1 MAKPLSL
8 PLYER
13 VSCKGIMIRRT
24 LDVTVFCLLLS
35 LLAYRLRSLSN
46 QGFTWLLAFLCE
58 SWFAFLW
65 LLNLSTR
72 WNPVEYKT
80 YPENLL
86 PRSLGLPPIDMFVTT
101 ADPVLEPPLVTVNTV
116 LSLLAVDYP
125 AEKLACY
132 VSDDGCSPLTF
143 YSLVEASKFAK
154 LWVPFCKKY
163 SIQIRAPFQY
173 FSAKSLPPVD
183 GLSGFELEWKKMK
196 DEYEH
201 LCRKIEDAVHKLML
215 GPHSTEYAVFKN
227 IERDNHPSI
236 VKVIFENKEDHSSCL
251 PHLVYVSREKRPNHP
266 HHFKAGAMNVL
277 QTRVSGVMTN
287 APFMLNVD
295 CDMFASNPKIIL
307 HAVCLLVGVD
317 DEQECAFVQ
326 CPQIFYDALKDDPFG
341 NRMTVPFTIFVGGMA
356 GIQGPPYAGTGCF
369 HRRKAIYGLPPNHD
383 FDIKD
388 CKILE
393 ERFGKSTEF
402 SESVAEIL
410 FGSGEKHFPC
420 DISSITGSACRV
432 ANCSYENNTC
442 WGIEVGL
449 TYGSVTEDVLT
460 GLRIHTMGWK
470 SVLLMPSPPA
480 FMGCAPPGGPVS
492 MTQMKRWG
500 TGLLEVLFSKHS
512 PILSAFSTK
521 LHFRQALA
529 YLQIVMWASRSIPQF
544 CYNMLSAYC
553 ITTNSQFLPKV
564 ITIALSCI
572 RTIDAEQMPC
582 LLRFLLLSATQVNV
596 RRIIS
601 QIREHLKFLSVPNT
615 HTLQKNKLKGKLLVD
630 NTEASILDALRSS
643 LQFKSVLGALV
654 THVGSGVKSEVSSA
668 LQVMAS
674 LATKH
679 AQELIPLSSHINGIL
694 DYLEGLT
701 VENLHK
707 VYEVFSH
714 MALLARSS
722 SDCFGSSIANELLI
736 IVQKQHHPAIGQ
748 VSHPDLK
755 YKKMGLIG
763 ILKIVS
769 CLGDASNV
777 TLSSPFQKSNT
788 EEALELL
795 ETSLESCKQLC
806 LSLIFFYDELTAI
819 LESRTLHTVI
829 VDWIGKHV
837 GEFESIFLSDLDG
850 GQLPSRNSYCGL
862 EGELW
867 MNLDGEISPICLNI
881 LPLASSSQSACL
893 QFLPANFHLLS
904 AVERLTNQ
912 GSLGGIDALLG
923 CPLLLPSSKYYSEA
937 EWLSLTGKQ
946 KQIISLCLYYAVNWL
961 RELLNAFCTQ
971 VAGRFEFTS
980 QSTKE
985 DITLKLLKRLRNLV
999 FLESLL
1005 NHSIRMCPVVLPQLH
1020 LQVEHCG
1027 STLINQPNHVGNME
1041 KKNEPKMTHECTSP
1055 NKRKH
1060 KKIAKTST
1068 PGTDGKLH
1076 QPTLMDVLRKA
1087 GVETSQEM
1095 TNEVS
1100 SKERTSA
1107 SVDRQSHVFN
1117 ESVLIEVS
1125 PPAQAL
1131 ESQKFR
1137 FRPLLLECFSILT
1150 FSKNHDSC
1158 CSDPVAELPL
1168 YLYLIHDLHCKL
1180 DYFAAPGKQ
1189 CSSRSL
1195 SSVAFTRMTLDEF
1208 LSKIRPLFPSLKRNL
1223 DIAFCSLK
1231 EGNETCQE
1239 HWNIQSAAAH
1249 NPDIINLVPSKSSIS
1264 TMVYKEV
1271 LHSFSKFFLEQMLN
1285 LPEVQRNKSVL
1296 SDLLE
1301 AFQPNETLDAGA
1313 SDVQPCPS
1321 PGTIEYSYLGAC
1333 SFVESIL
1340 HAACSFSFILAS
1352 EALFTLESAVT
1363 SVLNVVDKLEGD
1375 DVNIQSRFNQILPF
1389 LRGKLGSSAQ
1399 KLLKHKWD
1407 DENLENGWKN
1417 KGEIVQKILRI
1428 HLEYTEST
1436 ADLLDELACTI
1447 LPQVSCTTMAEDE
1460 DYGYPTL
1467 CSATFLSWYHVL
1479 FEVNLTVLDKLVKE
1493 VVHLEKCR
1501 PGFQPENV
1509 HTHLIKM
1516 QKNVNVVVALV
1527 NMCRTYDKV
1536 TLHAMAVK
1544 YGGKFID
1551 SFLKAFDFLQ
1561 VHFQMHNEVII
1572 LLVKELQKA
1581 TRTIQTLCSEAK
1593 GLKQTAI
1600 TGKIPATKRS
1610 LERFLFRVKALL
1622 HTTSSGCTFWMG
1634 NLKHKDLRGQVVSS
1648 QAYVDDRNDSIDQDP
1663 EDVDPPV
1670 IVATASG
1677 NSETD

>member
-1 MAKPLSL
+1 MVLLHNQNPSRKRPSSSFGPPFPPAKIPKSRNDGVAVDAVERMVSILAEGGCTLINPLGAPSL
-8 PLYER
+8 PADPYKLRRYLSGLFSSSSEDRSLFLSGFSSYIQTSSNLRR
-13 VSCKGIMIRRT
+13 VLISSDGSSFAPTRSESLVRHLLLVAPIQFDLQIMLLEKLPEYFDIVSGDSQT
-24 LDVTVFCLLLS
+24 LLS
-35 LLAYRLRSLSN
+35 LEDDVARLIINHLRWLDFVVDPSSFTDKLMQVLSICPLHLKKEIIGSLPEIVGDQN
-46 QGFTWLLAFLCE
+46 
-58 SWFAFLW
+58 
-65 LLNLSTR
+65 N
-72 WNPVEYKT
+72 KT
-80 YPENLL
+80 VID
-86 PRSLGLPPIDMFVTT
+86 SLEQMLHEDPSIIV
-101 ADPVLEPPLVTVNTV
+101 PVLDSFSNFNL
-116 LSLLAVDYP
+116 
-125 AEKLACY
+125 
-132 VSDDGCSPLTF
+132 DD
-143 YSLVEASKFAK
+143 
-154 LWVPFCKKY
+154 
-163 SIQIRAPFQY
+163 Q
-173 FSAKSLPPVD
+173 
-183 GLSGFELEWKKMK
+183 
-196 DEYEH
+196 
-201 LCRKIEDAVHKLML
+201 
-215 GPHSTEYAVFKN
+215 
-227 IERDNHPSI
+227 
-236 VKVIFENKEDHSSCL
+236 
-251 PHLVYVSREKRPNHP
+251 
-266 HHFKAGAMNVL
+266 L
-277 QTRVSGVMTN
+277 Q
-287 APFMLNVD
+287 
-295 CDMFASNPKIIL
+295 
-307 HAVCLLVGVD
+307 
-317 DEQECAFVQ
+317 EQ
-326 CPQIFYDALKDDPFG
+326 
-341 NRMTVPFTIFVGGMA
+341 
-356 GIQGPPYAGTGCF
+356 
-369 HRRKAIYGLPPNHD
+369 
-383 FDIKD
+383 
-388 CKILE
+388 
-393 ERFGKSTEF
+393 
-402 SESVAEIL
+402 
-410 FGSGEKHFPC
+410 
-420 DISSITGSACRV
+420 
-432 ANCSYENNTC
+432 
-442 WGIEVGL
+442 
-449 TYGSVTEDVLT
+449 
-460 GLRIHTMGWK
+460 
-470 SVLLMPSPPA
+470 
-480 FMGCAPPGGPVS
+480 
-492 MTQMKRWG
+492 
-500 TGLLEVLFSKHS
+500 
-512 PILSAFSTK
+512 
-521 LHFRQALA
+521 
-529 YLQIVMWASRSIPQF
+529 
-544 CYNMLSAYC
+544 
-553 ITTNSQFLPKV
+553 V

-643 LQFKSVLGALV
+643 LQFKSILCQEILKELNGLEKPRDHKIIDIWLLVLLYTNGESMRKSIEKVFKKKVIEGCIQEVMLDQCIYGNKELAKEYFLSLLSLSEYLLACKEQKARDFGIYMYTLLFEEFADTYSRQEVLGALV

-736 IVQKQHHPAIGQ
+736 IVRKQ

-819 LESRTLHTVI
+819 LESRTLHPVI

-1271 LHSFSKFFLEQMLN
+1271 LHSFSKMLN

-1447 LPQVSCTTMAEDE
+1447 LPQFFHVAPLS
-1460 DYGYPTL
+1460 
-1467 CSATFLSWYHVL
+1467 SA
-1479 FEVNLTVLDKLVKE
+1479 
-1493 VVHLEKCR
+1493 
-1501 PGFQPENV
+1501 
-1509 HTHLIKM
+1509 
-1516 QKNVNVVVALV
+1516 
-1527 NMCRTYDKV
+1527 
-1536 TLHAMAVK
+1536 
-1544 YGGKFID
+1544 
-1551 SFLKAFDFLQ
+1551 
-1561 VHFQMHNEVII
+1561 
-1572 LLVKELQKA
+1572 
-1581 TRTIQTLCSEAK
+1581 
-1593 GLKQTAI
+1593 
-1600 TGKIPATKRS
+1600 
-1610 LERFLFRVKALL
+1610 
-1622 HTTSSGCTFWMG
+1622 
-1634 NLKHKDLRGQVVSS
+1634 
-1648 QAYVDDRNDSIDQDP
+1648 
-1663 EDVDPPV
+1663 
-1670 IVATASG
+1670 
-1677 NSETD
+1677 